1 MSKGFDDLLKRVSEC
16 SRKKVAVAVAE
27 DEPVLE
33 AVKAAKERAS
43 RTLS

>member
-27 DEPVLE
+27 DESL
-33 AVKAAKERAS
+33 K
-43 RTLS
+43 L